1 MLFHSE
7 RDGPECG
14 VVLVS
19 IVLISRLEPCRQM
32 KLPAAMAQRPYE
44 AARIRVRSDRD
55 ADQDVTAIMGNAVL
69 SAQVPV

>member
-19 IVLISRLEPCRQM
+19 IVLISRLEPFRQM
-32 KLPAAMAQRPYE
+32 KLPAALAQRPYE
-44 AARIRVRSDRD
+44 AARIRVEAMAMPIR
-55 ADQDVTAIMGNAVL
+55 M
-69 SAQVPV
+69 